1 MLADSGDAVQQ
12 DITRFFGVVLETM
25 KRDLGVAI
33 KGLATIL
40 AALGL
45 VVYTEML
52 GAFLTGDIG
61 PGTGRSN
68 FDAAFRELGP
78 AYADAARRLK
88 ETENAEMYDALRSGL
103 VHQYLAKVPITF
115 YPEWAGEPRPT
126 GGVFFDEGKLVLV
139 ADIYLRDFAQL
150 AERIRINANQS
161 ESVRKAMVRLRG
173 IHGRS

>member
-1 MLADSGDAVQQ
+1 MLAGSGDAVQQ

-45 VVYTEML
+45 VVYTEVL

-61 PGTGRSN
+61 PGTG
-68 FDAAFRELGP
+68 
-78 AYADAARRLK
+78 K

-115 YPEWAGEPRPT
+115 YPEWAGEPRPA

-139 ADIYLRDFAQL
+139 ADLYLRDFAQL
-150 AERIRINANQS
+150 AERIRINATHS
-161 ESVRKAMVRLRG
+161 ESVRKAMVRLRE
-173 IHGRS
+173 IHDRS